1 MFIKEFIKKE
11 RKIWHRRFGP
21 SLIVG
26 IAVAI
31 ITFFF
36 EMTASN
42 IVMFASLGSSAAI
55 LTHKYIHRLTILR
68 TVIIAYFIGLIVS
81 LGIVNLTK
89 SINLTFPITALIVVT
104 LTTIGLYLFNV
115 FHPPAVSAAL
125 AFIMM
130 KNGGIK
136 EDLTIFFSVIML
148 LILIKVLTYIFYYE
162 NLEMRR
168 IKQEF
173 KKIEHKE
180 IKAVKK
186 ILK

>member
-1 MFIKEFIKKE
+1 MFITKFLTKE

-21 SLIVG
+21 SLIAG

-42 IVMFASLGSSAAI
+42 IVMFASLGASAAI
-55 LTHKYIHRLTILR
+55 LTHKYIHKLTILR
-68 TVIIAYFIGLIVS
+68 TVILAYFIGLIVS
-81 LGIVNLTK
+81 LGTVYITQ
-89 SINLTFPITALIVVT
+89 SINLTFSMTALIVVT
-104 LTTIGLYLFNV
+104 LTTLCLYLFDV

-130 KNGGIK
+130 ENGGLR
-136 EDLTIFFSVIML
+136 EDLAIFFSVIIL

-162 NLEMRR
+162 NLEMHKL
-168 IKQEF
+168 KQEF
-173 KKIEHKE
+173 KKIE
-180 IKAVKK
+180 KAEVKK
-186 ILK
+186 IKKIIR

>member
-1 MFIKEFIKKE
+1 MFITTFLKKE

-21 SLIVG
+21 SLIAG

-42 IVMFASLGSSAAI
+42 IVMFASLGASAAI
-55 LTHKYIHRLTILR
+55 LTHKYIHKLTILR
-68 TVIIAYFIGLIVS
+68 TVIFAYFIGLFVS
-81 LGIVNLTK
+81 LSFVYLTK
-89 SINLTFPITALIVVT
+89 SIALTFPVTALIVVT
-104 LTTIGLYLFNV
+104 LTTLGLYLFNV

-130 KNGGIK
+130 ENGGLR
-136 EDLTIFFSVIML
+136 EDLTIFFSVIIL

-162 NLEMRR
+162 NLEMHK

-173 KKIEHKE
+173 KKVEKKE
-180 IKAVKK
+180 VKK
-186 ILK
+186 IKRILK